1 MKAKIVTLENSA
13 AGDITLNDAVFAIA
27 VRPDIMARMVNWQ
40 LAKARAGTHKVKGR
54 SEVKGR
60 AAKIGRQK
68 GSGGA
73 RHGNH
78 KAPQF
83 RGGGVAFGPV
93 VRSHAFSLPKKI
105 RAFALRSALSL
116 KVSQGNY
123 IILESLKLPSPKTA
137 ELRKKLE
144 KLNID
149 DALIVGGEIVDDN
162 FAKASNNIPKID
174 ILPQQG
180 ANVYSILKRKHLILT
195 QDAVNYLEQRLS

>member
-1 MKAKIVTLENSA
+1 
-13 AGDITLNDAVFAIA
+13 
-27 VRPDIMARMVNWQ
+27 MARMVNWQ

-93 VRSHAFSLPKKI
+93 VRSHAFSLPKKNS
-105 RAFALRSALSL
+105 RLC
-116 KVSQGNY
+116 
-123 IILESLKLPSPKTA
+123 
-137 ELRKKLE
+137 
-144 KLNID
+144 
-149 DALIVGGEIVDDN
+149 
-162 FAKASNNIPKID
+162 AS
-174 ILPQQG
+174 
-180 ANVYSILKRKHLILT
+180 
-195 QDAVNYLEQRLS
+195 

>member
-123 IILESLKLPSPKTA
+123 IILENLKLPSPKTA

-195 QDAVNYLEQRLS
+195 QDAVTYLEQRLS